1 MIEAATV
8 RRGSASR
15 WSLTALLL
23 AWTAAWADGDPGV
36 MRRAADLRATP
47 SDSAQSVLT
56 LPAQAPVTRLAG
68 REGSWIQVRTANGQ
82 TGWMHLFDVGSPGA
96 AGGASTGTSQ
106 AATGGLRSLTN
117 LFSKGSGA
125 GGGNT
130 VATTTVGIRGL
141 SAEDIANAQP
151 NPAAVTQMEALR
163 QNESQ
168 ARTFASHAS
177 LVSQTVPPLPKAA
190 APGPTTAGAAEGSA
204 Q

>member
-15 WSLTALLL
+15 WSLAALLL

-36 MRRAADLRATP
+36 MRRATDLRATP
-47 SDSAQSVLT
+47 SDNAQSVVA

-82 TGWMHLFDVGSPGA
+82 TGWVHLFDVGSPGA

-125 GGGNT
+125 GGNT

-141 SAEDIANAQP
+141 NAEDIANAQP
-151 NPAAVTQMEALR
+151 NPAAVAQMEALR
-163 QNESQ
+163 QNESE
-168 ARTFASHAS
+168 ARAFASNAS
-177 LVSQTVPPLPKAA
+177 LASQTVPPLPKAA
-190 APGPTTAGAAEGSA
+190 APGPATAGVAGGSA

>member
-1 MIEAATV
+1 
-8 RRGSASR
+8 
-15 WSLTALLL
+15 
-23 AWTAAWADGDPGV
+23 

-47 SDSAQSVLT
+47 SDSAQSVLA

-82 TGWMHLFDVGSPGA
+82 TGWVHLFDVGSPGA

-141 SAEDIANAQP
+141 SAEDIALGYKNAE
-151 NPAAVTQMEALR
+151 AVAQMEALR
-163 QNESQ
+163 QSEAQ
-168 ARTFASHAS
+168 ARAFASGAT
-177 LVSQTVPPLPKAA
+177 LVSQTVTPLPSPPAA
-190 APGPTTAGAAEGSA
+190 SNASMAGGSA

>member
-47 SDSAQSVLT
+47 SDSAQSVLA

-82 TGWMHLFDVGSPGA
+82 TGW
-96 AGGASTGTSQ
+96 
-106 AATGGLRSLTN
+106 
-117 LFSKGSGA
+117 
-125 GGGNT
+125 
-130 VATTTVGIRGL
+130 
-141 SAEDIANAQP
+141 
-151 NPAAVTQMEALR
+151 
-163 QNESQ
+163 
-168 ARTFASHAS
+168 
-177 LVSQTVPPLPKAA
+177 VPPP
-190 APGPTTAGAAEGSA
+190 SA
-204 Q
+204 SVA